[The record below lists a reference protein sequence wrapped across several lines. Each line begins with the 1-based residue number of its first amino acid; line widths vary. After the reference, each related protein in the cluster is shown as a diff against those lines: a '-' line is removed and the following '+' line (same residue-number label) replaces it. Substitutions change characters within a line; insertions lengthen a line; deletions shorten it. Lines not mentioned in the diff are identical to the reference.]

1 MMKNLQHTN
10 KAELKKKINL
20 VDHSTASKKKAPQKS
35 EIINKLTE
43 MQDKYSAI
51 EIENKMNQEPIN
63 RLYNSVSRNLR
74 EEMSIPKFKE
84 GAKKWVREQIPVRPR
99 R

>member
-1 MMKNLQHTN
+1 MTGKLR
-10 KAELKKKINL
+10 KEDERELL
-20 VDHSTASKKKAPQKS
+20 MWEGRTV
-35 EIINKLTE
+35 EIPDFSLET
-43 MQDKYSAI
+43 SRAGFVFRGG
-51 EIENKMNQEPIN
+51 

>member
-1 MMKNLQHTN
+1 MLKLSF
-10 KAELKKKINL
+10 KAELPL
-20 VDHSTASKKKAPQKS
+20 VSVKPAGRLKLRNEDERELRGWGGRTV
-35 EIINKLTE
+35 EIP
-43 MQDKYSAI
+43 DYSLETSRAGFVFRGG
-51 EIENKMNQEPIN
+51 